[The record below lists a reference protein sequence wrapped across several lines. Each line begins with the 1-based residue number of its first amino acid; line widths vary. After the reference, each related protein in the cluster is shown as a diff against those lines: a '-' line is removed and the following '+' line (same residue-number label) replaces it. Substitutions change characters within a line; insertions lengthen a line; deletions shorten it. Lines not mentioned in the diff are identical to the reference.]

1 MEERRTEIIDFVLKT
16 GLAKKCVQYQ
26 TNKCK
31 NQYLKEELLQEL
43 YLWLLTYD
51 LNKLWDA
58 YTNKHINALM
68 TRWIINN
75 FFSKTSPFYKHF
87 RKFDSI
93 SDEITN
99 KELDIPDS
107 IY

>member
-16 GLAKKCVQYQ
+16 GLAEKCVQYQ

-51 LNKLWDA
+51 YDKLKNAFD
-58 YTNKHINALM
+58 NKHTNALI
-68 TRWIINN
+68 TRWISNN

-87 RKFDSI
+87 RRFDLI

-99 KELDIPDS
+99 KELDIPDE
-107 IY
+107 